1 MIIFIFLDNLSRLGL
16 TKLIICVILYIIVQD
31 NMKYDKLN
39 LLLKSHQQIYRTVD
53 LGILWRIENKN
64 TLYTTIKRRVAN
76 GVLLPI
82 FKGMYSVVP
91 ISELD
96 PVDLGVRIT
105 HEYCYLSFESIL
117 AGEGVISQPSQAY
130 TFAGLRRKNFS
141 SNHYQYLVRRLPER
155 ILMASEGISIS
166 GGKYLRASLSR
177 AVADMLYINPQYH
190 WDAPNLINWPEVEK
204 IRGKVGYK

>member
-1 MIIFIFLDNLSRLGL
+1 
-16 TKLIICVILYIIVQD
+16 
-31 NMKYDKLN
+31 MKNDKLN
-39 LLLKSHQQIYRTVD
+39 LLLKSQQQIYRTVD
-53 LGILWRIENKN
+53 LGILWGIENKN
-64 TLYTTIKRRVAN
+64 TLYTTIKRRVAG

-91 ISELD
+91 IPELD
-96 PVDLGVRIT
+96 PVDLGARII

-117 AGEGVISQPSQAY
+117 AGEGVISRSSQAY

-155 ILMASEGISIS
+155 ILMVSEGISSS
-166 GGKYLRASLSR
+166 GGKHLRASLSR

-190 WDAPNLINWPEVEK
+190 WDAPRLINWPEVEK
-204 IRGKVGYK
+204 IREKVGYK